1 MPVIKIYEGSF
12 VNSKR
17 VINELELNSIF
28 PIVKN
33 ELESAR
39 LAGFGV
45 SSFDQIKLFV
55 FHDEV
60 EKAKNILNKLG
71 I

>member
-1 MPVIKIYEGSF
+1 LPVIKIYEGSF

>member
-1 MPVIKIYEGSF
+1 M
-12 VNSKR
+12 NSKR

>member
-1 MPVIKIYEGSF
+1 

-17 VINELELNSIF
+17 IINELELNSIF

-33 ELESAR
+33 EFESAR

-45 SSFDQIKLFV
+45 SIFDQIRIFV
-55 FHDEV
+55 FHDEL
-60 EKAKNILNKLG
+60 EKAKNILSKLW